1 MTDFLFNR
9 LILTFSIFSP
19 LYFLTK
25 ESLRC
30 NYTCQ
35 VAIPDT
41 HQGVNIY
48 LVTTTRCHSNQQQLP
63 QLCHRQ
69 QFSDRKFWKSV
80 LSALHSAQRGQL
92 ARMRRLYFNLSFH
105 QFKRITV
112 DYITINCIVD
122 KTVSNIKVAGSI
134 FIRILFLLLLFG
146 F

>member
-25 ESLRC
+25 EWLRC

-63 QLCHRQ
+63 
-69 QFSDRKFWKSV
+69 
-80 LSALHSAQRGQL
+80 
-92 ARMRRLYFNLSFH
+92 
-105 QFKRITV
+105 
-112 DYITINCIVD
+112 
-122 KTVSNIKVAGSI
+122 
-134 FIRILFLLLLFG
+134 
-146 F
+146 